1 MGHILSM
8 LDAGFFLSFQAVSHQ
23 LAAMPAAA
31 YAIRLIHVHTRRPFP
46 GQRLWTAS
54 QLLDE
59 HVLRFLRA
67 RNREGFEVYF
77 RPHAG
82 ERNAGYVLI
91 DLDDSPPS
99 VIAAM
104 RANGHAP
111 CVVAETSP
119 GHWQAWIRV
128 CAEPLSPALATQI
141 ARRLAQ
147 LYHGDRAS
155 ADWRHVGRLAGF
167 TNRKPQ
173 RRLPNGWP
181 PWVRL
186 QQAQPCLAANGDA
199 LVAACLRPQPRRVG
213 IGDLRGSI
221 VPPLPHVAHN
231 PAADS
236 AAAAAIYQTCLTN
249 LRIPQRFPHPDW
261 SIADLWIAQALLG
274 CGVPGTQVKSIL
286 RLASPGFPRSHSD
299 PEDYLQ
305 RTLLRAVQGAPAQH
319 GVPFPARPAASSAD

>member
-1 MGHILSM
+1 MFDG
-8 LDAGFFLSFQAVSHQ
+8 GFSLSFRAVGRQ
-23 LAAMPAAA
+23 LAAMPATA
-31 YAIRLIHVHTRRPFP
+31 YLVRLIHVRTRRPFP
-46 GQRLWTAS
+46 HVRLWTAS

-59 HVLRFLRA
+59 SVLRFLRA

-82 ERNAGYVLI
+82 DQNAGYILI
-91 DLDDSPPS
+91 DLDDSAPS
-99 VIAAM
+99 VMAAM
-104 RANGHAP
+104 RADGHEP

-119 GHWQAWIRV
+119 GHFQAWIRV
-128 CAEPLSPALATQI
+128 CARTLSPALATQI

-186 QQAQPCLAANGDA
+186 QHAQPCLASNGSA
-199 LVAACLRPQPRRVG
+199 LVAACLRPEPRPAG
-213 IGDLRGSI
+213 IGKNRCSI
-221 VPPLPHVAHN
+221 APPPPQGAHHQ
-231 PAADS
+231 AADS
-236 AAAAAIYQTCLTN
+236 AAAAAIYQTCLTS
-249 LRIPQRFPHPDW
+249 LRIPQRFPSPDW
-261 SIADLWIAQALLG
+261 SIADLWMAQALLG
-274 CGVPGTQVKSIL
+274 RGLPGAQVKSIL

-305 RTLLRAVQGAPAQH
+305 RTLARALRDTAARR
-319 GVPFPARPAASSAD
+319 GVPFPARPAAWSAD